1 MAIVTPQPVD
11 ALIACHTCDALCRDV
26 RPAPGQKVRCP
37 RCGTIFRTGRRAGI
51 DLVLALALA
60 ILILMVAALSTPFL
74 GLAGRGLSHDA
85 SAIDAALAL
94 GDRRIWPLA
103 VAVLALIA
111 LIPMARALALAW
123 VLIPLKLSRRP
134 LPWARGVFRLA
145 IRLRP
150 WSMAE
155 VFVIGVSVALVKVAG
170 LASVELG
177 PGFWLFVLLGLLTV
191 AEDIALCH
199 RTVWSLIE

>member
-1 MAIVTPQPVD
+1 MSED
-11 ALIACHTCDALCRDV
+11 AAELIACHNCDALCRDH
-26 RPAPGQKVRCP
+26 RPLPGQKVRCP

-51 DLVLALALA
+51 DIVLALALA
-60 ILILMVAALSTPFL
+60 ILVLMVAALSTPFL

-94 GDRRIWPLA
+94 GDGRTWPLA
-103 VAVLALIA
+103 LAVLALIA
-111 LIPMARALALAW
+111 LIPMLRAAALAW
-123 VLIPLKLSRRP
+123 VLVPLRLGRAR
-134 LPWARGVFRLA
+134 LPWAQAALRLA

-155 VFVIGVSVALVKVAG
+155 VFVIGVAVALVKVAG

-177 PGFWLFVLLGLLTV
+177 PGFWLFVLLGVLTV
-191 AEDIALCH
+191 IEDIALCH
-199 RTVWSLIE
+199 RTVWSLLE